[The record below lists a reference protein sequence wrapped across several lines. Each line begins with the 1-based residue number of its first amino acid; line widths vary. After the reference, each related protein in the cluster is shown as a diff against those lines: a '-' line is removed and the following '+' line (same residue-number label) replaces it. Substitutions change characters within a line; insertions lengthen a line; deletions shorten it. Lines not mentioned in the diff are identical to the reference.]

1 MTLEEW
7 ELDVQVE
14 SPVEFLSLAH
24 HGCDL
29 RDVYQAQG
37 LMDYFGMLSGPTYLT
52 LVRYFLGES
61 STLRSEGSST
71 GIGRKGSD

>member
-7 ELDVQVE
+7 ELVVQVE
-14 SPVEFLSLAH
+14 CPVDFLSLAH

-52 LVRYFLGES
+52 L
-61 STLRSEGSST
+61 RSEGSST